1 MARRL
6 ALAFAV
12 LFLFAAAVQYNDPD
26 PLAWMAIYLAA
37 AGSCLVTARART
49 GWQLAAGTAAVAL
62 VWALTLAPTAWSVP
76 PLQLLAGWEMRDERV
91 EVAREMYGLL
101 LVFAACVALA
111 RQQWSAGRAA
121 ELKPPAGAPSP

>member
-1 MARRL
+1 MR
-6 ALAFAV
+6 ALAAAFV
-12 LFLFAAAVQYNDPD
+12 LLFLFAAALQYNDPD

-37 AGSCLVTARART
+37 TGACLVTARGRT
-49 GWQLAAGTAAVAL
+49 EWHLATGTAIVAL
-62 VWALTLAPTAWSVP
+62 IWALTLAPEAWDVP
-76 PLQLLAGWEMRDERV
+76 LAELFASWEMKDARV

-101 LVFAACVALA
+101 IVAAVCGAFA